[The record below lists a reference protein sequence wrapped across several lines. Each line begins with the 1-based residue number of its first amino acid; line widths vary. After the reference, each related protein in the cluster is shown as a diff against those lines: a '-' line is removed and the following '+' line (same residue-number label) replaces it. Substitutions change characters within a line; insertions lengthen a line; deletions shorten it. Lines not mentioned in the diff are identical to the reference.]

1 MKFVFNI
8 ISFTKDPRLPK
19 TTRLKHQFYIKFYS
33 KLINLLHE
41 LTKNS
46 KKCKFKIDFKEPFF
60 FCTFLIPFS
69 KLKFKHQIKFEKN
82 YPYFN
87 AIFVMEFSIFLNFAD
102 LFFQPTF
109 HANTTVPFRIMTQR
123 PDKITIS
130 LSTNFI
136 GN

>member
-60 FCTFLIPFS
+60 FLHIS
-69 KLKFKHQIKFEKN
+69 DSVLKIK
-82 YPYFN
+82 
-87 AIFVMEFSIFLNFAD
+87 IQTL
-102 LFFQPTF
+102 
-109 HANTTVPFRIMTQR
+109 
-123 PDKITIS
+123 DKI
-130 LSTNFI
+130 
-136 GN
+136 